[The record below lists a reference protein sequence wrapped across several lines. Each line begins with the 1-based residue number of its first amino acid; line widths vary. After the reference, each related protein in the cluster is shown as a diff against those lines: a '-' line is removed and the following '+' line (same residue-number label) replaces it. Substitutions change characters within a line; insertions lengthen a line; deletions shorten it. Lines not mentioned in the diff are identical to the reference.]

1 MNNRAVVLSALMAI
15 LAVFFVQSYVTSIE
29 DEARR
34 RFGTEVLVVVAK
46 RDINEMETINETML
60 DLKSVPKKF
69 IEPTAISFES
79 RQRDSEKAQQEL
91 KDLSGAV
98 AILPIKEGEQI
109 TFTKVMEPGLRTGLS
124 PQVTPG
130 KRAMSVPVGET
141 SAVAKLVKP
150 GDRVDVIAVI
160 DLGGGKA
167 NKVAKTILQDIPV
180 LAVGRQV
187 TNNVPRLMEMDP
199 YEKRPRVRSLV
210 SFDGFTSVTLE
221 VDPSQAQTLA
231 LMSAGGSSENALVL
245 SLRNNDDND
254 RVGIAT
260 SAMTEIIGGTV
271 RLPAGATGNGLGG
284 AR

>member
-1 MNNRAVVLSALMAI
+1 MNNRAVVLSALMAV

-29 DEARR
+29 DESRR

-46 RDINEMETINETML
+46 QDIAEMETINETML
-60 DLKSVPKKF
+60 ELKSVPKKF
-69 IEPTAISFES
+69 IEPTAISFDA
-79 RQRDSEKAQQEL
+79 RARDPDKAQQEL

-98 AILPIKEGEQI
+98 AMLPIKTGEQI

-167 NKVAKTILQDIPV
+167 NKIAKTILQDIPV
-180 LAVGRQV
+180 LAVGRNV
-187 TNNVPRLMEMDP
+187 TNNVPRLVELDP
-199 YEKRPRVRSLV
+199 YEKKPRVRSLV
-210 SFDGFTSVTLE
+210 SYDGFTSVTLE
-221 VDPSQAQTLA
+221 VDPAQAQLIA
-231 LMSAGGSSENALVL
+231 LMGGGGASENSLVL

-254 RVGIAT
+254 RVGVTTTGMAD
-260 SAMTEIIGGTV
+260 IIGGAA
-271 RLPAGATGNGLGG
+271 RLPAAQGGSGQGG